1 MAGFISGRTARRSAP
16 DLDFVEQ
23 KSWQNYLATVLRMTT
38 MLNRQLIDAH
48 QLSLVD
54 VHLLEILDNAA
65 GGTLQMGV
73 LAEAL
78 SVPAPRLTRQIK
90 RVEGRGLVLRTVS
103 PDDRRCVLVAIT
115 DMGRTLLEQAMITYA
130 NQVRTHFLGQL
141 TRPQTAAMA
150 TSCRQIGEALKRT
163 GGTGS

>member
-1 MAGFISGRTARRSAP
+1 MAGVGAGHPHRGVGG
-16 DLDFVEQ
+16 LDHREQ

-38 MLNRQLIDAH
+38 MLNRHLIDAH

-65 GGTLQMGV
+65 GGTVQMGV

-90 RVEGRGLVLRTVS
+90 RLGVRGLVLRTVS

-115 DMGRTLLEQAMITYA
+115 TVGRTSLEQAMITYA

-141 TRPQTAAMA
+141 TRPQMTAMA
-150 TSCRQIGEALKRT
+150 TSCRQIGEALKQT
-163 GGTGS
+163 GGTGR